1 MSESLLSYFEQELRF
16 LREEASDFA
25 ARHPGTADAL
35 GIRNESVDDP
45 QIARLIESVALLNGR
60 LQQKLDDSFPELTES
75 LIRLLYPH
83 YLRPIPS
90 YSLLNI
96 DIGKDASAKHPIA
109 KGTEFEVKD
118 KEGNSALFC
127 TTRDITLYPLQ
138 LDEVNVHFAPFKND
152 KPRGAENSKALIE
165 LDIVAVD
172 EGIEISELNIDH
184 LDLNLRGDSGFI
196 LRLYDLIYHSVS
208 QICIQCGE
216 QTITLGADALTNV
229 GFDIDQAMLPYK
241 SVTFDGYK
249 LLTEFFMFPDKFNS
263 LKVNLSDKDN
273 KIEAGKKI
281 QGNRFTLQ
289 FYLTELSVELARAVS
304 RENFELYSVPVIN
317 LFKTTTE
324 PLSIDF
330 TRKQYPI
337 VIDASN
343 PDASELFSV
352 DRVLDIAQN
361 QTLEIPQIYSNKF
374 ASLSKGL
381 HWNLTQSMKE
391 SGRLQSSFQVADLDN
406 SCLHND
412 ARTWVA
418 DVTCTNG
425 NKASL
430 LSANSDIRCRDAL
443 TIPGTMSL
451 YRRPTTSVSNLDSQM
466 SAWILLSHL
475 QFNYQAV
482 LGGEDPVANL
492 KHIFHLYN
500 HNKNPQNTA
509 YIESI
514 SAIEQ
519 EHVVAPIRISGKS
532 CFAYGTRIE
541 VTLDDKGLN
550 GGVEL
555 FSTLLDHFF
564 SYFCGFN
571 SFTQLDVK
579 LRGKEGIYKRFAR
592 RSGCKSLL

>member
-16 LREEASDFA
+16 LREEAGDFA

-83 YLRPIPS
+83 YLRQIPS
-90 YSLLNI
+90 YSLLNV
-96 DIGKDASAKHPIA
+96 DIGKDASAKHPVA
-109 KGTEFEVKD
+109 KGTEFEIKD
-118 KEGNSALFC
+118 KDGNKAIFC
-127 TTRDITLYPLQ
+127 TTRDLTLYPLK
-138 LDEVNVHFAPFKND
+138 LDDVNVHFAPFKKQ
-152 KPRGAENSKALIE
+152 KPKGAENAKALIE
-165 LDIVAVD
+165 IDIVAVD
-172 EGIEISELNIDH
+172 DGIEISELQIEH
-184 LDLNLRGDSGFI
+184 LELNLRGDSGFI
-196 LRLYDLIYHSVS
+196 LRLYDLICHSVS
-208 QICIQCGE
+208 QVCVQYDDHVIP
-216 QTITLGADALTNV
+216 LGASALTNM
-229 GFDIDQAMLPYK
+229 GFDIEETMLPYK
-241 SVTFDGYK
+241 PVTFDGYK
-249 LLTEFFMFPDKFNS
+249 LLTEFFMFPDKFNC
-263 LKVNLSDKDN
+263 LKVNLMN
-273 KIEAGKKI
+273 AATQI
-281 QGNRFTLQ
+281 QGSKFTLQ
-289 FYLTELSVELARAVS
+289 FYLRELSVESARALS
-304 RENFELYSVPVIN
+304 RDNFELYSVPIVN
-317 LFKTTTE
+317 LYKTTAE

-343 PDASELFSV
+343 PNASELFSV
-352 DRVLDIAQN
+352 DKVLDIAQDK
-361 QTLEIPQIYSNKF
+361 TVEVPQIYSNKF
-374 ASLSKGL
+374 ASLSQGL
-381 HWNLTQSMKE
+381 YWNLTQSKKE
-391 SGRLQSSFQVADLDN
+391 SGRLESCFQVADLDN
-406 SCLHND
+406 SCLQND
-412 ARTWVA
+412 ARTWLA
-418 DVTCTNG
+418 EVTCSNG
-425 NKASL
+425 NNASL
-430 LSANSDIRCRDAL
+430 IKANSDIRCRDAV
-443 TIPGTMSL
+443 TIPGQMKL
-451 YRRPTTSVSNLDSQM
+451 HKRPTAAIANLDTKM
-466 SAWILLSHL
+466 SAWVLLSHL

-482 LGGEDPVANL
+482 LGADDPVANI

-500 HNKNPQNTA
+500 HNKNPQNAA

-514 SAIEQ
+514 IAIEQ

-555 FSTLLDHFF
+555 FSTLLDYFF

-579 LRGKEGIYKRFAR
+579 LRGKETMYKRFPR